1 MVPILAMET
10 HASKWPDLPL
20 TTIMSPNVNLNGCFQ
35 ESNGSSNSSN
45 AMSLF
50 PRSAGVL
57 LHITSLPGP
66 YGVGDLGESA
76 YRFVDFLAEAGQQI
90 WQLLPLGPSIQCDSP
105 YSSYSAFAGNPLLI
119 SPSELVAEGYLAQ
132 SDLESIS
139 ELPSQVAADYVSASQ
154 LKIRIL
160 DTAFERFRLSQA
172 CEEIDEYEAFCTK
185 QQWWLRDFALFS
197 ALIQHYGNDG
207 WLCWDKGLVHRD
219 RETLAQWRQ
228 ILAPQIE
235 REQFVQFLFFRQ
247 WKKLKEY
254 ANCRNIRLFGDMP
267 IFVSR
272 GSADVWAN
280 QNLFSLDSDGQ
291 PTAVA
296 GVPPDYFSESGQL
309 WGNPLYRWD
318 RIQETGY
325 RWWIQRF
332 RMAFE
337 LYDMLRIDHF
347 RGFEA
352 YWEVPAGSPTA
363 KTGKWVPGPGA
374 ALFETARK
382 QLGELAIVAED
393 LGMITKEVHAIRDS
407 LGFPGMRVL
416 QFGFDSP
423 ADGYHRPENY
433 PANSVAY
440 TGTHDND
447 TVVGWYRERK
457 LNSRQ
462 SGKRDLLERYLSADT
477 QESTLHWQCM
487 AMVMNSASHTA
498 IVPMQDVLGLGN
510 EARMNLPGTAHGNW
524 RWRLLPEQLN
534 EAVASQLRVLTEH
547 SRRLQPI
554 SIDSH

>member
-1 MVPILAMET
+1 MT
-10 HASKWPDLPL
+10 
-20 TTIMSPNVNLNGCFQ
+20 
-35 ESNGSSNSSN
+35 
-45 AMSLF
+45 LF
-50 PRSAGVL
+50 PRCSGVL
-57 LHITSLPGP
+57 LHVTSLPGP

-76 YRFVDFLAEAGQQI
+76 YRFVDFLAEAGQQV

-119 SPSELVAEGYLAQ
+119 SPTELVASGYLTP
-132 SDLESIS
+132 SDLASVGEI
-139 ELPSQVAADYVSASQ
+139 PSRAAADYQ
-154 LKIRIL
+154 LANQMKKRVL
-160 DTAFERFRLSQA
+160 DAAFQRFRASQA
-172 CEEIDEYEAFCTK
+172 CEEIDEFEAFCTIH
-185 QQWWLRDFALFS
+185 QWWLRDFALFS

-207 WLCWDKGLVHRD
+207 WHTWDQGLVHRD
-219 RETLAQWRQ
+219 PAVLAQWRE

-235 REQFVQFLFFRQ
+235 REQFVQFLFFEQ

-254 ANCRNIRLFGDMP
+254 AHRRNIRLFGDMP

-280 QNLFSLDSDGQ
+280 QDLFSLDENGQ
-291 PTAVA
+291 PTVVA

-318 RIQETGY
+318 RIQQTGY

-332 RMAFE
+332 RMAFD
-337 LYDMLRIDHF
+337 LYDLLRIDHF

-352 YWEVPAGSPTA
+352 YWEVPSGAPTA
-363 KTGKWVPGPGA
+363 KTGRWVPGPGA
-374 ALFETARK
+374 GLFEAARR

-393 LGMITKEVHAIRDS
+393 LGMITKEVHAIRDR

-423 ADGYHRPENY
+423 NDGYHRPESY

-447 TVVGWYRERK
+447 TVVGWYKERK
-457 LNSRQ
+457 Q
-462 SGKRDLLERYLSADT
+462 ISGRNGSRDLLDRYLSADT
-477 QESTLHWQCM
+477 TDDSIHWQLM
-487 AMVMNSASHTA
+487 AMVFNSASHTA
-498 IVPMQDVLGLGN
+498 IVPMQDVLGLGSS
-510 EARMNLPGTAHGNW
+510 ARMNIPGTAHDNW
-524 RWRLLPEQLN
+524 KWRLMAEQLS
-534 EAVASQLRVLTEH
+534 ESLASQLRVLTEH

-554 SIDSH
+554 GIESR